1 MSHRRPSVVLTRDAI
16 KNGFIDQMIDA
27 RGGYPGRWTRQ
38 QIVDCY
44 RKMLAEAPPGDV
56 WVFAYGSLIW
66 NPCIHVA
73 EMKRARLFGYHR
85 RFCLWTH
92 LGRGSPDCPG
102 LMLGLVPGGACAGVA
117 LRIERAIAEAEFE
130 ILFRREMV
138 SGSYDPRW
146 VTVEIEGLKRPKKAL
161 GFLMNRAHERY
172 AGRLTDAA
180 VADAI
185 AKAAGPLGACRDYL
199 EHTVAALDALGIKD
213 KPLARMKKMVEE
225 RVAAAAR

>member
-1 MSHRRPSVVLTRDAI
+1 VVLTRDNI
-16 KNGFIDQMIDA
+16 KNGFIDRMIEA
-27 RGGYPGRWTRQ
+27 RGGFPGRWTAQ

-44 RKMLAEAPPGDV
+44 RKLLAEAPAGDL

-73 EMKRARLFGYHR
+73 EMKRARLNGFHR
-85 RFCLWTH
+85 RFCLWTQ

-102 LMLGLVPGGACAGVA
+102 LMLGLMPGGACAGVA
-117 LRIERAIAEAEFE
+117 LRIERAVAETEFD

-146 VTVEIEGLKRPKKAL
+146 VKVQIAGEKAPAKAL
-161 GFLMNRAHERY
+161 CFLMNRAHERY

-199 EHTVAALDALGIKD
+199 DHTVAALEALGITD
-213 KPLARMKKMVEE
+213 KPLARMQKMV
-225 RVAAAAR
+225 RARLAAAAP

>member
-44 RKMLAEAPPGDV
+44 RKMLAEAPRGDV

-73 EMKRARLFGYHR
+73 EMKRAHLFGYHR

-146 VTVEIEGLKRPKKAL
+146 VTVQIEGMRKPAKAL

-172 AGRLTDAA
+172 AGRLSDAA

-185 AKAAGPLGACRDYL
+185 AKAAGPLGACREYL
-199 EHTVAALDALGIKD
+199 EHTVAALEALGIKD
-213 KPLARMKKMVEE
+213 KPLARMKKMVEA
-225 RVAAAAR
+225 RAAAR

>member
-16 KNGFIDQMIDA
+16 KNGFIDKMIEA
-27 RGGYPGRWTRQ
+27 RGGYPGRWTER

-56 WVFAYGSLIW
+56 WVFGYGSLIW
-66 NPCIHVA
+66 NPCVHVA
-73 EMKRARLFGYHR
+73 EMKRARLYGYHR

-92 LGRGSPDCPG
+92 LGRGSPECPG
-102 LMLGLVPGGACAGVA
+102 LMLGLMPGGACTGVA
-117 LRIERAIAEAEFE
+117 MRIERAIAETEFD

-146 VTVEIEGLKRPKKAL
+146 VTVQIEGMKKPVKAL
-161 GFLMNRAHERY
+161 CFLMNRAHDRY
-172 AGRLTDAA
+172 AGRLTDAT

-185 AKAAGPLGACRDYL
+185 AKATGPLGACRDYL
-199 EHTVAALDALGIKD
+199 EHTVAALEALGIHD
-213 KPLARMKKMVEE
+213 RPLARMQKMVKE
-225 RVAAAAR
+225 RLAASA

>member
-117 LRIERAIAEAEFE
+117 MRIERAIAEAEFE

>member
-1 MSHRRPSVVLTRDAI
+1 MSHRRSSVVLTRDAI
-16 KNGFIDQMIDA
+16 KNGFIDRMIDA
-27 RGGYPGRWTRQ
+27 RGGLPGRWSER

-44 RKMLAEAPPGDV
+44 RAMLAKAPPGDI
-56 WVFAYGSLIW
+56 WIFGYGSLIW

-73 EMKRARLFGYHR
+73 ELRRARLNGFHR
-85 RFCLWTH
+85 RFCLWTQ

-117 LRIERAIAEAEFE
+117 LRIERAAAATEFD

-146 VTVEIEGLKRPKKAL
+146 VTVQIDGIAGPRKAL
-161 GFLMNRAHERY
+161 CFLMNRAHERY
-172 AGRLTDAA
+172 AGRLSDAT

-185 AKAAGPLGACRDYL
+185 AHAAGPLGACRDYL
-199 EHTVAALDALGIKD
+199 DHTVAALGALGIDD
-213 KPLARMKKMVEE
+213 KPLARMQRMVKE
-225 RVAAAAR
+225 RIAAG

>member
-1 MSHRRPSVVLTRDAI
+1 LVLTRDAI
-16 KNGFIDQMIDA
+16 KNGFIEQMIDA
-27 RGGYPGRWTRQ
+27 RGGYPGRWTKQ
-38 QIVDCY
+38 QIVECY
-44 RKMLAEAPPGDV
+44 QRMLAEAPAGDI
-56 WVFAYGSLIW
+56 WIFGYGSLIW

-73 EMKRARLFGYHR
+73 EMKRARLNGFHR

-102 LMLGLVPGGACAGVA
+102 LMLGMMPGGSCVGVA
-117 LRIERAIAEAEFE
+117 LRVERAIAEVEFD

-146 VTVEIEGLKRPKKAL
+146 VTVQIEGEKKPAKAL
-161 GFLMNRAHERY
+161 CFLMNRAHERY

-185 AKAAGPLGACRDYL
+185 ARAAGPLGACRDYL
-199 EHTVAALDALGIKD
+199 DHTVAALDALGIHD
-213 KPLARMKKMVEE
+213 KPLVRLQGMVKE
-225 RVAAAAR
+225 RVTATATR

>member
-1 MSHRRPSVVLTRDAI
+1 LVLTRDAI
-16 KNGFIDQMIDA
+16 KNGFIEQMIDA
-27 RGGYPGRWTRQ
+27 RGGYPGRWTKQ
-38 QIVDCY
+38 QIVECY
-44 RKMLAEAPPGDV
+44 QRMLAEAPAGDI
-56 WVFAYGSLIW
+56 WIFGYGSLIW

-73 EMKRARLFGYHR
+73 EMKRSRLNGFHR

-102 LMLGLVPGGACAGVA
+102 LMLGMMPGGSCVGVA
-117 LRIERAIAEAEFE
+117 LRVERAHAEAEFD

-146 VTVEIEGLKRPKKAL
+146 VTVQIEGEKKPAKAL
-161 GFLMNRAHERY
+161 CFLMNRAHERY

-185 AKAAGPLGACRDYL
+185 ARATGPLGACRDYL
-199 EHTVAALDALGIKD
+199 DHTVAALDALGIHD
-213 KPLARMKKMVEE
+213 KPLVRLQRMVKERTAPAEAR
-225 RVAAAAR
+225 

>member
-1 MSHRRPSVVLTRDAI
+1 VVLTRDAI

-27 RGGYPGRWTRQ
+27 RGGYPGRWTQQ
-38 QIVDCY
+38 QIADCD
-44 RKMLAEAPPGDV
+44 RKMLAEAPGGDV
-56 WVFAYGSLIW
+56 WVFADGSLIW

-73 EMKRARLFGYHR
+73 EMKRARLNGFHR

-102 LMLGLVPGGACAGVA
+102 LMLGLMPGGACVGVA
-117 LRIERAIAEAEFE
+117 LRVERAIAAAEFE

-146 VTVEIEGLKRPKKAL
+146 VTVQIEGVKKPVKAL
-161 GFLMNRAHERY
+161 CFLMNRAHERY

-185 AKAAGPLGACRDYL
+185 AKAAGPLGACREYL
-199 EHTVAALDALGIKD
+199 DHTVAALEALGIRD
-213 KPLARMKKMVEE
+213 KPLARMKKMVEA
-225 RVAAAAR
+225 RVAAAS